1 MDFHHVGWSHGL
13 QLGAAWVP
21 WQVNPE
27 TALGEGNVS
36 GRTIGTAASRR
47 RASLTKSISVLVA
60 KTQTGGYK
68 LEVDPLMPLV
78 ISSGVVLAAC
88 AGMVNA
94 IAFETSETLVS
105 HVTGAV
111 SKVSLHTVGE
121 HAHAGKMVL
130 LVSFFLLGSMISGCI
145 IKRTAV
151 KMAYMGYGVAMTAS
165 ALLLISSLLVFKA
178 SEDAAV
184 YILCACG
191 LQNGIMSSYTGSV
204 IRTTHMTGI
213 VTDVGLITGR
223 HLVSCFKRKCCHKIP
238 FADEEPG
245 ETRKLI
251 LLLLLL
257 LSFLLGVAAGSGLAR
272 ALHELSLLVPAAI
285 ALMAGTS
292 YMLWTYLRDDIQDE
306 VKILQFLRRAWKHK
320 K

>member
-1 MDFHHVGWSHGL
+1 M
-13 QLGAAWVP
+13 A
-21 WQVNPE
+21 QVNPE

-184 YILCACG
+184 YILCVISSNSVYWMLAEWHHVLLHGFGHPDHTHDGHRDRCG
-191 LQNGIMSSYTGSV
+191 
-204 IRTTHMTGI
+204 THYWE
-213 VTDVGLITGR
+213 
-223 HLVSCFKRKCCHKIP
+223 
-238 FADEEPG
+238 A
-245 ETRKLI
+245 
-251 LLLLLL
+251 
-257 LSFLLGVAAGSGLAR
+257 LGVL
-272 ALHELSLLVPAAI
+272 LQTKMLS
-285 ALMAGTS
+285 
-292 YMLWTYLRDDIQDE
+292 QDS
-306 VKILQFLRRAWKHK
+306 ICR
-320 K
+320 